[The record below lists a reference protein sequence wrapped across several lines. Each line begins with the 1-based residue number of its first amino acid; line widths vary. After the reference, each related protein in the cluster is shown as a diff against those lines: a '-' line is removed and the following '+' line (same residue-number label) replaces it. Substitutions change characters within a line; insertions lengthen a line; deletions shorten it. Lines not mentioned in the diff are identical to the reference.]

1 MGGVVDPSRPALHI
15 DRLDLSQVHAD
26 APDWGSAIR
35 VDYDLKTGE
44 VLQSVVK
51 SDQLKGSWESSL
63 LVRCTGGL
71 VQVQG
76 NPSKWGRLE
85 AVGRGCASVL
95 EGVEVYNRVL
105 AQVGLPV
112 FQVGERL
119 LIPGSDGGCERLAPQ
134 CPRIQWVH
142 IAANLRL
149 GSAAAV
155 GPYFDWLATQRVGK
169 RGQELRS
176 VGPLSVRAGT
186 RRRRQ
191 VAMYS
196 KAEEVREELSRWRR
210 KRRCDDRDAVSAY
223 LGELAA
229 RLEAEGW
236 VRREVR
242 LAGDYLADKG
252 LQWVDAWSAEAM
264 LNEWQEYGVVT
275 GEVATVSDWKTE
287 VYDRLLVRGLGERAA
302 RQRVETLLAWMSGVE
317 VGPGNGRSRRSFYR
331 IAADLREVV
340 GVDIRSRPNV
350 VTLGSRIQ
358 RVARPVE
365 ARIAT
370 VADVEAL
377 YAGLGDLSRAA

>member
-1 MGGVVDPSRPALHI
+1 MDLSRPALHV
-15 DRLDLSQVHAD
+15 DRLDLSQDHAD
-26 APDWGSAIR
+26 APDWGSAVR

-51 SDQLKGSWESSL
+51 SDRLEGSWESSL
-63 LVRCTGGL
+63 LVRCTGGR

-105 AQVGLPV
+105 ADVGLPL
-112 FQVGERL
+112 FYVGERAR
-119 LIPGSDGGCERLAPQ
+119 IPGADGQGVRLEPQ

-142 IAANLRL
+142 IAANVRL
-149 GSAAAV
+149 GSATAV
-155 GPYFDWLATQRVGK
+155 GPYFDWLALQRIGK
-169 RGQELRS
+169 RGQALRS

-191 VAMYS
+191 VAIYS
-196 KAEEVREELSRWRR
+196 KAEEVLEELARWRR
-210 KRRCDDRDAVSAY
+210 KRCCPEQDAVVTY
-223 LGELAA
+223 
-229 RLEAEGW
+229 LEALADRLKVEGW

-242 LAGDYLADKG
+242 LSGDYLVTKA
-252 LQWVDAWSAEAM
+252 LQWVDAWSEETM
-264 LNEWQEYGVVT
+264 FCEWQEYGVVT
-275 GEVATVSDWKTE
+275 SEGVTVCDWKTE
-287 VYDRLLVRGLGERAA
+287 VFDRLLARGLGERAA
-302 RQRVETLLAWMSGVE
+302 RQRVETLLAWMGGVE
-317 VGPGNGRSRRSFYR
+317 VGPGEGRSRATFYR
-331 IAADLREVV
+331 IAAELREVA

-350 VTLGSRIQ
+350 VTLGSRVQ
-358 RVARPVE
+358 RIARPVD